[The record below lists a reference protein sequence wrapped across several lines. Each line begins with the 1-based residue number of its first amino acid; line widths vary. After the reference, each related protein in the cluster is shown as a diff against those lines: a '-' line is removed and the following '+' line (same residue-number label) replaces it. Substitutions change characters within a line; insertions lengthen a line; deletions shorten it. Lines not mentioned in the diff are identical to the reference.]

1 MFGTFV
7 LLKNVKHFYKIKR
20 YFCSDTMS
28 IQFRKYQGT
37 GNDFVMID
45 NLNGANND
53 LSIEQ
58 ISFICD
64 RKMGIGADGL
74 IKISSVKDYDFEVEY
89 FNPDGSQSFC
99 GNGARCAV
107 AFAKELGLIQSETNF
122 LAIDGEHKASCFD
135 GMVRLEMLAV
145 DKIEKVGN
153 DFFLDT
159 GSPHYVHFSEDIE
172 LDIVDY
178 GKSIRYS
185 DKYKTKGVNVNI
197 VLQEVDNS
205 ISVQTYERGVEDETL
220 SCGTGVTACALVQM
234 KSTNNYNKVEVNTK
248 GGLLFVEANFN
259 AVTAGFDNIWL
270 TGLALKVFDG
280 SIDV

>member
-1 MFGTFV
+1 MR
-7 LLKNVKHFYKIKR
+7 IE
-20 YFCSDTMS
+20 
-28 IQFRKYQGT
+28 FRKYQGT

-45 NLNGANND
+45 NMNGAYD
-53 LSIEQ
+53 SLSNEQ
-58 ISFICD
+58 IEFACD

-74 IKISSVKDYDFEVEY
+74 IKLSSKEGYDFEVEY
-89 FNPDGSQSFC
+89 FNSDGSKSFC

-107 AFAKELGLIQSETNF
+107 VFANELGLIENETEF
-122 LAIDGEHKASCFD
+122 LAIDGGHKASYAD
-135 GMVRLEMLAV
+135 GQVRLEMLPV
-145 DKIEKVGN
+145 DKVEEIGD

-159 GSPHYVHFSEDIE
+159 GSPHYVHFSEDIGI
-172 LDIVDY
+172 DILDY
-178 GKSIRYS
+178 GKSVRYS
-185 DKYKTKGVNVNI
+185 EKYKAKGVNVNV

-234 KSTNNYNKVEVNTK
+234 KNTNSFGKVEVNTK
-248 GGLLFVEANFN
+248 GGQLFVEANFDEDTN
-259 AVTAGFDNIWL
+259 GFDNIWL

>member
-1 MFGTFV
+1 M
-7 LLKNVKHFYKIKR
+7 R
-20 YFCSDTMS
+20 ME
-28 IQFRKYQGT
+28 FRKYQGT

-45 NLNGANND
+45 NLNGAFNN
-53 LSIEQ
+53 LSDEDIT
-58 ISFICD
+58 FICD

-74 IKISSVKDYDFEVEY
+74 IKLSSKEGYDFEVEY
-89 FNPDGSQSFC
+89 YNSDGSQSFC

-107 AFAKELGLIQSETNF
+107 AFAKELGVIENETRF
-122 LAIDGEHKASCFD
+122 LAIDGEHKASYID
-135 GMVRLEMLAV
+135 GQVRLEMLPV
-145 DKIEKVGN
+145 QKVEEIGD

-159 GSPHYVHFSEDIE
+159 GSPHYVHFSEDIVI
-172 LDIVDY
+172 DILDY

-185 DKYKTKGVNVNI
+185 ERYKAKGVNVNV

-234 KSTNNYNKVEVNTK
+234 KNTGNFDKVEVNTK
-248 GGLLFVEANFN
+248 GGQLFVEANFN
-259 AVTAGFDNIWL
+259 EATEGFDNIWL